1 MTLKQEII
9 EVVGDMTNNIYQLI
23 SRLLVLPVSW
33 IGV

>member
-23 SRLLVLPVSW
+23 SRLLVLPVS
-33 IGV
+33 